1 MASEGSVLCT
11 AATAVRA
18 TTIQSAQA
26 QVYPAAAEAAAGRRG
41 QNGFTCASLHGR
53 LCMQNA
59 HRSRP
64 SLIAHHSS
72 LVARRP
78 SLVARCPS
86 LVAHRSLLVA
96 RRPRSLPVAFHPS
109 PVARRPSPIARRPSL
124 AARRSSLVARCSS
137 LVTRRQQQPRS
148 DERQRERWRH

>member
-41 QNGFTCASLHGR
+41 LNGFTCASLHGR

-64 SLIAHHSS
+64 SLIAHRSS
-72 LVARRP
+72 LVA
-78 SLVARCPS
+78 LCPS